1 MTEQDSMAIVATAP
15 KTNPLSIAALAL
27 ATVALVG
34 MVVLGAVAI
43 AIFTVGAGHLALQQ
57 ISKRGE
63 RGRTLAVVS
72 LLIGYGIGLY
82 VILDSIYFWISFALR
97 SH

>member
-1 MTEQDSMAIVATAP
+1 MTEQDSMAIVATVP
-15 KTNPLSIAALAL
+15 KTNRLSIAALVL
-27 ATVALVG
+27 AAAAVVG
-34 MVVLGAVAI
+34 MVLVGALAI

-63 RGRTLAVVS
+63 RGRTLAVVG

-82 VILDSIYFWISFALR
+82 AILNSIYFWIVFAPQ

>member
-1 MTEQDSMAIVATAP
+1 MTEQDSTAIVVTVP
-15 KTNPLSIAALAL
+15 KTNRLSIAALAL
-27 ATVALVG
+27 ATSAIVGLV
-34 MVVLGAVAI
+34 VFGAVWI

-57 ISKRGE
+57 ISKRDE

-82 VILDSIYFWISFALR
+82 VILDSIYFWIAFALQR
-97 SH
+97 H